1 MRRALALAERGWART
16 RPNPMVGAVLVQGGE
31 VIAEGWHAEYGGPHA
46 EVAALDGAGE
56 RARGAT
62 LYVSLEPCNH
72 HGRTPPCTD
81 AVVRSGVGRVVVA
94 ALDPNPVARGGIDRL
109 RAAGIEVVTGVEED
123 AARALNA
130 AFFHRHEQ
138 NTTFTALKLAI
149 SLDGRLSARAG
160 ERTAITGAAANA
172 AVQSLRA
179 GFDAI
184 LIGAG
189 TARADDPLLT
199 ARGTP
204 QPRTPPLRVV
214 IDSGASLD
222 PGSRLVRTAHEA
234 PVAVFCTSRAPDDA
248 VAALESAGVRVRRVV
263 ERNGRV
269 DVGTV
274 LGELHAAG
282 VHALLCE
289 GGGVVAAELL
299 SRGLV
304 NRLHLFV
311 APRFLGA
318 QGTPAFPL
326 AAPLPDEWRL
336 VRERAYGND
345 VELVYDRLKG

>member
-1 MRRALALAERGWART
+1 
-16 RPNPMVGAVLVQGGE
+16 MVGAVVVHDDE
-31 VIAEGWHAEYGGPHA
+31 VVGEGWHAEYGGPHA
-46 EVAALDGAGE
+46 EVVALEAAGE

-62 LYVSLEPCNH
+62 LYVTLEPCNH

-81 AVVRSGVGRVVVA
+81 AVLRSGVARVVIA
-94 ALDPNPVARGGIDRL
+94 TLDPNPVARGGIERL
-109 RAAGIEVVTGVEED
+109 RAAGIEVTAGVEED

-138 NTTFTALKLAI
+138 DSTFVALKLAI

-160 ERTAITGAAANA
+160 ERTAITGPAAND

-214 IDSGASLD
+214 LDSAASLD
-222 PGSRLVRTAHEA
+222 VSSRLVRTARDVPA
-234 PVAVFCTSRAPDDA
+234 AVFCTDRAPGDA
-248 VAALESAGVRVRRVV
+248 VARLEAAGVRVQRVQ
-263 ERNGRV
+263 EHNGRV
-269 DVGTV
+269 DAATV
-274 LGELHAAG
+274 LKELYAQG
-282 VHALLCE
+282 VGAVLCE
-289 GGGVVAAELL
+289 GGGEVAAELL
-299 SRGLV
+299 SRGLAH
-304 NRLHLFV
+304 RLHLFV

-318 QGTPAFPL
+318 AGTPAFPL
-326 AAPLPDEWRL
+326 DVPPPGAWRL
-336 VRERAYGND
+336 VRERVHGSD
-345 VELVYDRLKG
+345 VELVYDRRKD